1 MTVYRQFHSF
11 LEQRRLWNLFTY
23 LFFGCLA
30 TVVNIV
36 SYTLVF
42 DWARLSWPVSNS
54 ISWLASVL
62 FAFVT
67 NKLWVFHTRTNGFR
81 ASIWEFTKFMMARIA
96 SYGLDM
102 LCMWLMIDFLTW
114 HGLIAK
120 VITQVIVVIVN
131 YVLSKLLIFTVT
143 DNDEKTKEKQN

>member
-1 MTVYRQFHSF
+1 MTVYRQFHGF
-11 LEQRRLWNLFTY
+11 LEQRQLWDVFIY

-36 SYTLVF
+36 FYTLAFNWV
-42 DWARLSWPVSNS
+42 RLSWPVSNS

-67 NKLWVFHTRTNGFR
+67 NKVWVFHTKTNGFG
-81 ASIWEFTKFMMARIA
+81 ASIWEFTKFMIARIA

-114 HGLIAK
+114 YGLIAK

-143 DNDEKTKEKQN
+143 DNDEKKKNKQN